1 MLSMTVQSFTIATMH
16 LSEATFVVVDLETS
30 GAAPSTG
37 AGITEI
43 GAVKVRGGVVIGEF
57 ETFVNPGVQISEFIT
72 QLTGITDQMLANAP
86 TIAQVFP
93 SFIEFLGPE
102 TENVLVA
109 HNAPFD
115 VGFL

>member
-1 MLSMTVQSFTIATMH
+1 MVNTIRVLSMTVQSFTIATMH

-37 AGITEI
+37 AAITEI

-72 QLTGITDQMLANAP
+72 QLTGSNAFQRSDNRSS
-86 TIAQVFP
+86 I
-93 SFIEFLGPE
+93 SLIY
-102 TENVLVA
+102 
-109 HNAPFD
+109 
-115 VGFL
+115 